1 MPFSIIVG
9 AHATN
14 WAIGSAGK
22 IPWKCRAD
30 MKFFKETTSN
40 VNDSTKMNAVIMGRK
55 TFESLLA
62 PLPNRLNVVLTK
74 GTNSSLLIPPLIKNN
89 DSIVFSNN
97 SKNSIVFSNNFDKI
111 IDELELNPN
120 IETIFVIGGE
130 TIYKQALLHP
140 KCKKIY
146 LNMVQVECDLSGADA
161 FFPDIDL
168 TKYGLVE
175 TTIID
180 PTVTSYVYKKMFNE
194 GHDKSK

>member
-55 TFESLLA
+55 TFESLQK

-74 GTNSSLLIPPLIKNN
+74 GPLLIKNN
-89 DSIVFSNN
+89 DSSNN
-97 SKNSIVFSNNFDKI
+97 SNNSIVFSNNFDKI
-111 IDELELNPN
+111 IDELELNPK

-130 TIYKQALLHP
+130 MVYKQALQHP
-140 KCKKIY
+140 KCEKIY
-146 LNMVQVECDLSGADA
+146 LNMVQAECDLSGADA
-161 FFPDIDL
+161 FFPEIDL

-180 PTVTSYVYKKMFNE
+180 PTVTSYVYKRL
-194 GHDKSK
+194 

>member
-9 AHATN
+9 VHATN
-14 WAIGSAGK
+14 WAIGSSGK

-40 VNDSTKMNAVIMGRK
+40 VIDSTKMNAVIMGRK
-55 TFESLLA
+55 TFESLQK

-74 GTNSSLLIPPLIKNN
+74 GSLLIPPLIKNN
-89 DSIVFSNN
+89 V
-97 SKNSIVFSNNFDKI
+97 SIVFSNNFDKI
-111 IDELELNPN
+111 IDELELNPK

-130 TIYKQALLHP
+130 NVYKQALQHP
-140 KCKKIY
+140 KCEKIY
-146 LNMVQVECDLSGADA
+146 LNMVHVDCDLSGADA
-161 FFPDIDL
+161 FFPEIDL

-180 PTVTSYVYKKMFNE
+180 HTVTSYVYKRL
-194 GHDKSK
+194 

>member
-14 WAIGSAGK
+14 RAIGSAGK

-55 TFESLLA
+55 TFESLPA

-74 GTNSSLLIPPLIKNN
+74 VAKKN
-89 DSIVFSNN
+89 DSSNN

-111 IDELELNPN
+111 IDELELNPK

-130 TIYKQALLHP
+130 NVYKQALQHP
-140 KCKKIY
+140 KCEKIY

-161 FFPDIDL
+161 FFPEIDL
-168 TKYGLVE
+168 TQYGLVE

-180 PTVTSYVYKKMFNE
+180 PTVTSYVYKKNVQ
-194 GHDKSK
+194 

>member
-14 WAIGSAGK
+14 RAIGSAGK

-30 MKFFKETTSN
+30 MKFFKETTSG
-40 VNDSTKMNAVIMGRK
+40 STKMNAVVMGRK
-55 TFESLLA
+55 TFESLHA

-74 GTNSSLLIPPLIKNN
+74 GSLLIPPLIKNN
-89 DSIVFSNN
+89 DSIVFSND
-97 SKNSIVFSNNFDKI
+97 FDKI

-120 IETIFVIGGE
+120 IEAIFVIGGE
-130 TIYKQALLHP
+130 NIYKQSLQHP
-140 KCKKIY
+140 KCEKIY
-146 LNMVQVECDLSGADA
+146 LNLVHVECDLSGADA

-168 TKYGLVE
+168 TQYGLVE

-180 PTVTSYVYKKMFNE
+180 PTVTSYLYKKNVQ
-194 GHDKSK
+194 

>member
-9 AHATN
+9 VHATN
-14 WAIGSAGK
+14 WAIGSANK

-55 TFESLLA
+55 TFESLQK

-74 GTNSSLLIPPLIKNN
+74 GPLLIKNN
-89 DSIVFSNN
+89 DSSNN
-97 SKNSIVFSNNFDKI
+97 SNNSIVFSNEFDKI
-111 IDELELNPN
+111 VDELELNPK

-130 TIYKQALLHP
+130 NVYKQALQHP
-140 KCKKIY
+140 KCEKIY
-146 LNMVQVECDLSGADA
+146 LNMVQAECDLSGADA
-161 FFPDIDL
+161 FFPEIDL

-180 PTVTSYVYKKMFNE
+180 PTVTSYVYKRL
-194 GHDKSK
+194 

>member
-1 MPFSIIVG
+1 MPFTIIVG
-9 AHATN
+9 AHVTN
-14 WAIGSAGK
+14 LAIGSAGK

-40 VNDSTKMNAVIMGRK
+40 LSDSTKMNAVIMGRK
-55 TFESLLA
+55 TFDSLSS

-89 DSIVFSNN
+89 DSSNN
-97 SKNSIVFSNNFDKI
+97 SNNSIVFSNDFDKI
-111 IDELELNPN
+111 IDELELNPK

-130 TIYKQALLHP
+130 NVYKQALQHP
-140 KCKKIY
+140 KCNKIY

-161 FFPDIDL
+161 FFPEIDL
-168 TKYGLVE
+168 TQYGLVE

-180 PTVTSYVYKKMFNE
+180 PTVTSYLYE
-194 GHDKSK
+194 RL

>member
-40 VNDSTKMNAVIMGRK
+40 VIDSTKMNAVIMGRK
-55 TFESLLA
+55 TFESLQK

-74 GTNSSLLIPPLIKNN
+74 EAKNN
-89 DSIVFSNN
+89 D
-97 SKNSIVFSNNFDKI
+97 SIVFSNNFDKI
-111 IDELELNPN
+111 IDELELNPK

-130 TIYKQALLHP
+130 NVYKQALQHP
-140 KCKKIY
+140 KCEKIY

-161 FFPDIDL
+161 FFPEIDL

-180 PTVTSYVYKKMFNE
+180 PTVTSYVYKRL
-194 GHDKSK
+194 

>member
-14 WAIGSAGK
+14 RAIGSAGK

-55 TFESLLA
+55 TFESLPA

-74 GTNSSLLIPPLIKNN
+74 VAKKN
-89 DSIVFSNN
+89 DSSN
-97 SKNSIVFSNNFDKI
+97 NSIVFSNEFDKI

-130 TIYKQALLHP
+130 NVYKQALQHP
-140 KCKKIY
+140 KCEKIY
-146 LNMVQVECDLSGADA
+146 LNLVHVECDLFGADV
-161 FFPDIDL
+161 FFPEIDL
-168 TKYGLVE
+168 TQYGLVK

-180 PTVTSYVYKKMFNE
+180 PTVTSYVYKRL
-194 GHDKSK
+194 

>member
-9 AHATN
+9 VHATN

-40 VNDSTKMNAVIMGRK
+40 VIDSTKMNAVIMGRK
-55 TFESLLA
+55 TFESLQK

-74 GTNSSLLIPPLIKNN
+74 GPLLIKNN
-89 DSIVFSNN
+89 DSSN
-97 SKNSIVFSNNFDKI
+97 NSIVFSNDFCKI
-111 IDELELNPN
+111 INELELNPK

-130 TIYKQALLHP
+130 NVYKQSLQHP
-140 KCKKIY
+140 KCEKIY
-146 LNMVQVECDLSGADA
+146 LNLVHVECDLSGADA
-161 FFPDIDL
+161 FFPNPDP

-180 PTVTSYVYKKMFNE
+180 PTVTSYVYKRL
-194 GHDKSK
+194 

>member
-9 AHATN
+9 VHATN

-55 TFESLLA
+55 TFESLQK

-74 GTNSSLLIPPLIKNN
+74 EAKNN
-89 DSIVFSNN
+89 DSIVFSND
-97 SKNSIVFSNNFDKI
+97 FEKI
-111 IDELELNPN
+111 IDELELNPK

-130 TIYKQALLHP
+130 NVYKQALQHP
-140 KCKKIY
+140 KCEKIY

-180 PTVTSYVYKKMFNE
+180 PTVTSCVYEKIKFE
-194 GHDKSK
+194 

>member
-1 MPFSIIVG
+1 MPFTIIVG
-9 AHATN
+9 VHATN
-14 WAIGSAGK
+14 WAIGSSGK

-40 VNDSTKMNAVIMGRK
+40 VSNSTKLNAVIMGRK
-55 TFESLLA
+55 TFESLPA

-97 SKNSIVFSNNFDKI
+97 SKNSIVFSNDFDKI
-111 IDELELNPN
+111 IDELELNPS
-120 IETIFVIGGE
+120 IETIFVIGGVMV
-130 TIYKQALLHP
+130 YKQALQHP
-140 KCKKIY
+140 KCEKIY

-161 FFPDIDL
+161 FFPEIDL
-168 TKYGLVE
+168 TKYGLIE

-180 PTVTSYVYKKMFNE
+180 HTVTSYVYKRL
-194 GHDKSK
+194 

>member
-1 MPFSIIVG
+1 MPFTIIVG

-40 VNDSTKMNAVIMGRK
+40 VSDSTKLNAVIMGRK
-55 TFESLLA
+55 TFESLSG

-74 GTNSSLLIPPLIKNN
+74 GSLLIPPLIKNN
-89 DSIVFSNN
+89 DSSN
-97 SKNSIVFSNNFDKI
+97 NSIVFSNEFDKI
-111 IDELELNPN
+111 IDELELNPK

-130 TIYKQALLHP
+130 NVYKQALQHP
-140 KCKKIY
+140 KCEKIY
-146 LNMVQVECDLSGADA
+146 LNMVQVECDLSSADA
-161 FFPDIDL
+161 FFPEIDL

-180 PTVTSYVYKKMFNE
+180 HTVTSYVYKRL
-194 GHDKSK
+194 

>member
-9 AHATN
+9 VHATN

-22 IPWKCRAD
+22 IPCKCRAD

-40 VNDSTKMNAVIMGRK
+40 VNDSTKLNAVIMGRK
-55 TFESLLA
+55 TFESLQK
-62 PLPNRLNVVLTK
+62 PLPNRLNVIITK
-74 GTNSSLLIPPLIKNN
+74 GSLLIKNN
-89 DSIVFSNN
+89 DLSN
-97 SKNSIVFSNNFDKI
+97 NSIVFSNEFDKI

-130 TIYKQALLHP
+130 MVYKQALQHP
-140 KCKKIY
+140 KCEKIY
-146 LNMVQVECDLSGADA
+146 LNMVQAECDLSGADA

-168 TKYGLVE
+168 TQYGLVE

-180 PTVTSYVYKKMFNE
+180 PTVTSCVYKRL
-194 GHDKSK
+194 

>member
-40 VNDSTKMNAVIMGRK
+40 VNDSTKLNAVIMGRK
-55 TFESLLA
+55 TFESLQK
-62 PLPNRLNVVLTK
+62 PLPNRLNVIITK
-74 GTNSSLLIPPLIKNN
+74 GSLLIKNN
-89 DSIVFSNN
+89 DLSN
-97 SKNSIVFSNNFDKI
+97 NSIVFSNEFDKI

-130 TIYKQALLHP
+130 NVYKQALQHP
-140 KCKKIY
+140 KCEKIY
-146 LNMVQVECDLSGADA
+146 LNLVHVECDLSGADA
-161 FFPDIDL
+161 FFPEIDS

-180 PTVTSYVYKKMFNE
+180 PTVTSHVYEKIKFE
-194 GHDKSK
+194 